1 MKSEVKNC
9 GLTKYLFIGRKKYN
23 LSTVIFV
30 VSYFAYLVC
39 AIFSQTEFENTYDA
53 TIINLIQ
60 LLAIFLVV
68 VKFFVDETLNVKNLC
83 IWILIILLSLIV
95 SYKTTNV
102 TIVIPIAAYILCGSN
117 VDDKIIIKT
126 SFIAIT
132 TMIVITVFSSVI
144 GIIPFKY
151 TVQTGGRLRYAL
163 GFVYTTFL
171 ANYFFHAI
179 LMWLFLK
186 RRCPTLFESFLILI
200 LNFIIYYLTDTRAV
214 FYETI
219 VLVAVC
225 WIFKAV
231 RHLNRNKLRYL
242 FLIAFI
248 GCAAIALY
256 IQIFYDPSV
265 VWMKKLNSLLT
276 SRLHFGHKAFVEYGL
291 SFFGQQITWVS
302 FGASGNYFYVDSSY
316 MNLAVN
322 YGIILLGILL
332 IGFTFLMNKYIKA
345 NKLYCCIAL
354 AFLALHSI
362 TDPQLFSIICNPFL
376 VLLGGFI
383 PLSPKFYFKR
393 SKALPKLTANKNALQ

>member
-1 MKSEVKNC
+1 MKSEVKNY
-9 GLTKYLFIGRKKYN
+9 GATKYLFIGRKKYN
-23 LSTVIFV
+23 LSTAIFV
-30 VSYFAYLVC
+30 VSYFVYLVC
-39 AIFSQTEFENTYDA
+39 AIFSQTEFETAYDA
-53 TIINLIQ
+53 TIINIFQ
-60 LLAIFLVV
+60 MLAIFLVV
-68 VKFFVDETLNVKNLC
+68 VKFFADENLNVKNL
-83 IWILIILLSLIV
+83 ILWILILLLSLIV

-117 VDDKIIIKT
+117 VNDKIVIKT

-132 TMIVITVFSSVI
+132 VMIFITVFSSVV
-144 GIIPFKY
+144 GIIPFNY

-163 GFVYTTFL
+163 GFAYTTFL
-171 ANYFFHAI
+171 ANYFFHAV

-186 RRCPTLFESFLILI
+186 RRCPTLFESLVILLINFL
-200 LNFIIYYLTDTRAV
+200 IYYLTDTRAV

-225 WIFKAV
+225 WIFKGV
-231 RHLNRNKLRYL
+231 KHLDRNKLRFL

-256 IQIFYDPSV
+256 LQIFYDPSV
-265 VWMKKLNSLLT
+265 MWMKKLNSLLT
-276 SRLHFGHKAFVEYGL
+276 SRLHFGHKAFVECGVSL
-291 SFFGQQITWVS
+291 FGQKITWVT
-302 FGASGNYFYVDSSY
+302 FGQTGEYFYVDSSY

-322 YGIILLGILL
+322 YGVVLLGILI
-332 IGFTFLMNKYIKA
+332 IGFTMLMNKYIKA

-383 PLSPKFYFKR
+383 PLSPKPKTKR
-393 SKALPKLTANKNALQ
+393 AKASPELPVNKITQ